1 MVFTGLPLHDVK
13 KRKILFLTRIHTQL
27 IHIYELFES
36 DLYVADLASCR
47 SSIDSITFTID
58 IHFASDQ

>member
-13 KRKILFLTRIHTQL
+13 NRKILFLTRIHTQL

-36 DLYVADLASCR
+36 DLYVADLASFR

-58 IHFASDQ
+58 IRFASDQ